1 MLIFILLNRLILKY
15 YNLFEKNLY
24 DIIKTKRGEIKAVPR
39 KKCIEIVLDVETT
52 GLDYTK
58 EKMVEFA
65 AIRLENGKMKDRF
78 ETLINPEQ
86 HIRKSSVAVHGITEE
101 DVKDAPTEKEVMPLI
116 LDFIGDYP
124 IVAHNVIF
132 DYSFINAASIRQTGN
147 PITNPRIDSQM
158 MFKEIYPD
166 LESCGLESLM
176 NKFNVVFST
185 RHRAMADTEGLA
197 KAYPELK
204 KLYEKKYS
212 WQIQQIDNIDYLFE
226 RYLRIQQAVQTMQS
240 EMQDLKSVFRLYFEK
255 GGESIQSHTGEI
267 LSYQSKQAYA
277 YDFMEIKDI
286 LDEIGA
292 LPKAVKLN
300 NNFIDRLIASG
311 SVSKEVKEKLS
322 AARQQLSETRN
333 IHISKP
339 DRKLEHV

>member
-1 MLIFILLNRLILKY
+1 M
-15 YNLFEKNLY
+15 
-24 DIIKTKRGEIKAVPR
+24 PR
-39 KKCIEIVLDVETT
+39 KKVIEIVLDVETT

-58 EKMVEFA
+58 ERMVEFA

-86 HIRKSSVAVHGITEE
+86 HIRKSSIAIHGITEE
-101 DVKDAPTEKEVMPLI
+101 DVKDAPTEAEVMPMI

-124 IVAHNVIF
+124 IVAHNAIF
-132 DYSFINAASIRQTGN
+132 DYSFINEASIRQTGK
-147 PITNPRIDSQM
+147 PITNARIDSQM

-176 NKFNVVFST
+176 TKFNVEFST

-204 KLYEKKYS
+204 KLYEKKYA
-212 WQIQQIDNIDYLFE
+212 WQVQQLDNIDYLFE
-226 RYLRIQQAVQTMQS
+226 RYLRIQQAVQVMQS
-240 EMQDLKSVFRLYFEK
+240 EMQDLKSVFRLYFEQ
-255 GGESIQSHTGEI
+255 GGESVHSPTGETLI
-267 LSYQSKQAYA
+267 YQSKRGYT
-277 YDFMEIKDI
+277 YDFLEIKDI

-300 NNFIDRLIASG
+300 NNFIDRLISSG
-311 SVSKEVKEKLS
+311 GVSKEVKEKLS
-322 AARQQLSETRN
+322 LARQELSETRN
-333 IHISKP
+333 VHIIKGE
-339 DRKLEHV
+339 RKTERV

>member
-1 MLIFILLNRLILKY
+1 MPV
-15 YNLFEKNLY
+15 KNLY
-24 DIIKTKRGEIKAVPR
+24 DIIITEGEIESVPR

-58 EKMVEFA
+58 ERMVEFA

-78 ETLINPEQ
+78 ETLINPQQ
-86 HIRKSSVAVHGITEE
+86 HIRKSSIAVHGITE
-101 DVKDAPTEKEVMPLI
+101 DMVKDAPSEKEVMPLI
-116 LDFIGDYP
+116 LDFIEDYP

-132 DYSFINAASIRQTGN
+132 DYSFINEASLRQTGN
-147 PITNPRIDSQM
+147 PITNARIDSQM

-176 NKFNVVFST
+176 NKFNVEFST

-204 KLYEKKYS
+204 KLYEKKYA
-212 WQIQQIDNIDYLFE
+212 WQIQQLENIDYLFE
-226 RYLRIQQAVQTMQS
+226 RYIRIQQAVQVMQS

-255 GGESIQSHTGEI
+255 GGEPIRAASGEV

-277 YDFMEIKDI
+277 YDFMEIKDV

-300 NNFIDRLIASG
+300 NNFIDRLILSASI
-311 SVSKEVKEKLS
+311 SKEVKEKLS
-322 AARQQLSETRN
+322 DARQQLSETRN
-333 IHISKP
+333 IHIAKA
-339 DRKLEHV
+339 DKRLEHV

>member
-1 MLIFILLNRLILKY
+1 MPK
-15 YNLFEKNLY
+15 
-24 DIIKTKRGEIKAVPR
+24 

-86 HIRKSSVAVHGITEE
+86 HIRKSSIAVHGITEE
-101 DVKDAPTEKEVMPLI
+101 DVKDAPTEEQALPMI

-124 IVAHNVIF
+124 IVAHNAIF
-132 DYSFINAASIRQTGN
+132 DYSFINEASLRQTGK
-147 PITNPRIDSQM
+147 PITNARIDSQQ
-158 MFKEIYPD
+158 MFKEVYPD

-176 NKFNVVFST
+176 TKFNVEFST

-197 KAYPELK
+197 KAYPALK
-204 KLYEKKYS
+204 KLYEKKYA
-212 WQIQQIDNIDYLFE
+212 WEIQQLDNVDYLFE
-226 RYLRIQQAVQTMQS
+226 RYLRMQQAVQIMQS

-255 GGESIQSHTGEI
+255 GGESIHSPNGETLI
-267 LSYQSKQAYA
+267 YQSKQSYA
-277 YDFMEIKDI
+277 YDFLEIKDV

-292 LPKAVKLN
+292 LPKAVKLS

-311 SVSKEVKEKLS
+311 GISKDVKEKLS

-333 IHISKP
+333 IHIIKA
-339 DRKLEHV
+339 DKKAEHV

>member
-1 MLIFILLNRLILKY
+1 MPK
-15 YNLFEKNLY
+15 
-24 DIIKTKRGEIKAVPR
+24 

-58 EKMVEFA
+58 ERMVEFA

-78 ETLINPEQ
+78 ETLINPQQ
-86 HIRKSSVAVHGITEE
+86 HIRKSSMAVHGITED
-101 DVKDAPTEKEVMPLI
+101 DVKDAPTEAEVMPMI

-132 DYSFINAASIRQTGN
+132 DYSFINEASIRTTGK

-166 LESCGLESLM
+166 LESCGLEALM
-176 NKFNVVFST
+176 NKFNVEFDT

-204 KLYEKKYS
+204 KLYEKKYA
-212 WQIQQIDNIDYLFE
+212 WQIQQLDNIGYLFE
-226 RYLRIQQAVQTMQS
+226 RYLRIQQAVQIMQS
-240 EMQDLKSVFRLYFEK
+240 ELQDLKSVFRLHFEK
-255 GGESIQSHTGEI
+255 GGDSVHSPNGEVRV
-267 LSYQSKQAYA
+267 YQSKQSYA
-277 YDFMEIKDI
+277 YDLVEIKDI
-286 LDEIGA
+286 LEEVGA
-292 LPKAVKLN
+292 LHKAVKLN
-300 NNFIDRLIASG
+300 NNFVDRLIASG

-333 IHISKP
+333 IHIIKSDK
-339 DRKLEHV
+339 RAVEHA